1 LLGHK
6 SIDLIAVPLVS
17 IVLMGFLLQDGEA
30 SLVRTIATLLY
41 LFVLP
46 GYVFV
51 AATFPGK
58 NLGGAER
65 LLYVIG
71 SGLCIIILGILLI
84 NISPWPITKVAWIWF
99 VALVIWICSGLAI
112 VRRHRAQAYIERRL
126 VQQGVRLQF
135 IWPQI
140 LMLGIAVLITIGA
153 IWLARHYAQQPHTS
167 GFTQLWILPV
177 DQSSRD
183 VVRVGFANYERRTE
197 VYTVRAI
204 YDGTIIRE
212 WSDIALD
219 YEQTW
224 EERIELEPSTQANML
239 VIELYLQPNTSRPY
253 RQVFWWQNLP
263 TPTPEP
269 SPTP

>member
-1 LLGHK
+1 MLGHK

-84 NISPWPITKVAWIWF
+84 N
-99 VALVIWICSGLAI
+99 
-112 VRRHRAQAYIERRL
+112 HRAQAYIERRL